1 MGQLGGCSDSPGS
14 LVVRP
19 SWRGLKLKVWQLDV
33 SHGGTGSASEV
44 LNLNT
49 GRACE
54 AIKGLLES
62 GHRSRFLETWPII
75 FNADSR

>member
-1 MGQLGGCSDSPGS
+1 MERAETESLAAGC
-14 LVVRP
+14 V
-19 SWRGLKLKVWQLDV
+19 
-33 SHGGTGSASEV
+33 HGGTGSASEV

-54 AIKGLLES
+54 AIKGLLGS
-62 GHRSRFLETWPII
+62 GHWSRFLETWPII